1 MPFPFEVGFD
11 EVQSNLDEYVDA
23 VFGCLESEFLVMP
36 RGTGFVEFSIFETG
50 YEALK
55 RATGSFQ
62 DVSPEKVAPVVFEV
76 PISLVVL
83 RCMLGFTP
91 PEWAYYATQHT
102 GVAVT
107 QGAARIIDRK
117 IRMKP
122 EAALPRT
129 GSVTERR
136 IHALIAAAC
145 HALESGAPAASPGS
159 LHRFEKADTRP
170 GSPVFERRRIW
181 AFRTRCYFTSASSV
195 GRLQDIGTRSV
206 NLLVVRHTRLAE
218 FRSR

>member
-36 RGTGFVEFSIFETG
+36 KGTGFVEFSKFETG

-91 PEWAYYATQHT
+91 PEWAYYASRHT
-102 GVAVT
+102 GVACAVPSRFPF
-107 QGAARIIDRK
+107 AAK
-117 IRMKP
+117 Q
-122 EAALPRT
+122 PRV
-129 GSVTERR
+129 SCV
-136 IHALIAAAC
+136 
-145 HALESGAPAASPGS
+145 S
-159 LHRFEKADTRP
+159 F
-170 GSPVFERRRIW
+170 
-181 AFRTRCYFTSASSV
+181 
-195 GRLQDIGTRSV
+195 GR
-206 NLLVVRHTRLAE
+206 
-218 FRSR
+218 